1 MTFHLTIL
9 AFLSVLLVVAGVMAL
24 HFHPDFANLL
34 AVGCYDGR
42 VLVFD
47 VQAPG
52 SQPLYASSTKTGK
65 HNDPVWQ
72 VHWQVSPIVFLL
84 HFMTCHSKKC
94 HRPPHLKVY
103 SSQST
108 AKWDKVHGSGNSQCF

>member
-1 MTFHLTIL
+1 
-9 AFLSVLLVVAGVMAL
+9 MAL
-24 HFHPDFANLL
+24 HFHPNFANLL

-72 VHWQVSPIVFLL
+72 VFWQVSPAIGTKIFIIGQCRDSLDQDTLSQLTACCLWCMILQAHPNDVQRP
-84 HFMTCHSKKC
+84 HFNTS
-94 HRPPHLKVY
+94 LV
-103 SSQST
+103 
-108 AKWDKVHGSGNSQCF
+108 